1 MATEIYLG
9 RPPENIV
16 NWIKA
21 EAERKYQE
29 MLKTPLTFTAEEAGS
44 TIKMVKSGSA
54 PTVYLETSYT
64 GEEGSWSDFI
74 VCTKDENGNSNND
87 GTIITLTNV
96 GDKVYFRAKQD
107 NWQFANVTFEANQ
120 FVMTGKIAA
129 SGNINTLLKADGSVL
144 DLTGRNY
151 CYDNMFNGCTSLTQ
165 APELPATTLATNC
178 YGYMFSNCTSLT
190 QAPELPATT
199 LADNCY
205 YSMFGECTSL
215 TSAPE
220 LPATTL
226 ADYCYAAMFYDCSS
240 LTQAPELPVTTLADY
255 CYQLMFY
262 GCSLTQAPELPATTL
277 ADYCY
282 SMMFYNC
289 SSLTQAPELPATT
302 LANYCYDSMFG
313 GCVSLTQASFPNLE
327 KETVTTEVVES
338 QSTFVNAASDIET
351 TCKDGILIINSTTV

>member
-44 TIKMVKSGSA
+44 TIKMSKSSSA

-74 VCTKDENGNSNND
+74 VGST
-87 GTIITLTNV
+87 TITLANV

-144 DLTGRNY
+144 DLTGRDY

-165 APELPATTLATNC
+165 APELPATTLAR
-178 YGYMFSNCTSLT
+178 S
-190 QAPELPATT
+190 
-199 LADNCY
+199 
-205 YSMFGECTSL
+205 
-215 TSAPE
+215 
-220 LPATTL
+220 
-226 ADYCYAAMFYDCSS
+226 
-240 LTQAPELPVTTLADY
+240 
-255 CYQLMFY
+255 
-262 GCSLTQAPELPATTL
+262 
-277 ADYCY
+277 CY

-302 LANYCYDSMFG
+302 LANYCYDNMFN
-313 GCVSLTQASFPNLE
+313 GCTSLTQASFPNLE

-338 QSTFVNAASDIET
+338 QSTFVNAASNIET
-351 TCKDGILIINSTTV
+351 TCKDGILIINSTSV